1 MTKLGKDSRTTIT
14 KRSPTPDTVA
24 PWRGVV
30 ATLGDWWFASAP
42 AERLAAVRILVG
54 AFAWC
59 WVTFRL
65 YEFWSVAKLPAGH
78 FRPTGVVRILEK
90 PLSPDL
96 VLAIGIA
103 TSVLLAAFV
112 LGILHR
118 YLAPIAALLLLWTIT
133 YRNCWGM
140 IFHTEN
146 LLVLHVLV
154 LAFTP
159 SADALAITRSRGEA
173 KAGYGWV
180 LKLLIAITVVTY
192 VLAGIAK
199 LRIAGMAWLDGEQL
213 RNQIAIDN
221 LRKALLGDSIS
232 PLATPFL
239 DHPSAFTVFS
249 LMTIVL
255 ELGAVVALVN
265 DRLGRWWALTA
276 WGFHVGVVALMNIW
290 FPYQLLG
297 VAYLPLVRCERPF
310 LWARTRWRKRRG
322 MPSS

>member
-1 MTKLGKDSRTTIT
+1 MTKIARTP
-14 KRSPTPDTVA
+14 SSA
-24 PWRGVV
+24 PSRGVGGV
-30 ATLGDWWFASAP
+30 LGDWWFASAP

-65 YEFWSVAKLPAGH
+65 YEFWSVAKLPAAH

-96 VLAIGIA
+96 VLALGIV

-118 YLAPIAALLLLWTIT
+118 YLAPLAALALLWTIT

-146 LLVLHVLV
+146 LLVLHALV

-159 SADALAITRSRGEA
+159 SADALALTRRKDTA
-173 KAGYGWV
+173 AAGYGWV

-199 LRIAGMAWLDGEQL
+199 LRVAGMAWLDGEQL

-221 LRKALLGDSIS
+221 LRKALLGDSIA

-239 DHPSAFTVFS
+239 DHPSGFTVFS
-249 LMTIVL
+249 VMTIVL
-255 ELGAVVALVN
+255 ELGAVVAVIN
-265 DRLGRWWALTA
+265 ARLGRWWALVA

-290 FPYQLLG
+290 FPYPLLG
-297 VAYLPLVRCERPF
+297 LAYLPLLRCERPF
-310 LWARTRWRKRRG
+310 VWVRTRWRNRRG
-322 MPSS
+322 MPES